1 VLWVLTSQ
9 SSVTVLRRKTTQKR
23 EKRNVINVKAAVS
36 YLANSS
42 RVISTAEEQEKNREA
57 DQLKN
62 TRTIRARVQAVSE
75 RGETQM

>member
-62 TRTIRARVQAVSE
+62 TRTIRARLQAVSE

>member
-1 VLWVLTSQ
+1 
-9 SSVTVLRRKTTQKR
+9 VLRRKTTQKR

>member
-1 VLWVLTSQ
+1 VLTSQ